1 MLETQEKNEVV
12 EKEES
17 DLEFWIR
24 KIATDGGSKIVPT
37 IEELNAFAQANGL
50 ISIEDADEA
59 QYAAMQLVF
68 LGVDTGEVEKAR
80 KSFYKA
86 QNLMKK
92 ERKKAARR
100 PRFKKLEM
108 KRMVAEIPEVRNLV
122 VYLGI
127 IEKAR
132 RVIDSASFGPDEDD
146 EDDDDFLDVEFF
158 DK

>member
-1 MLETQEKNEVV
+1 MLEAQDKIEVV

-24 KIATDGGSKIVPT
+24 RIAKGGGAKVVPT
-37 IEELNAFAQANGL
+37 LEEMNAFAQANGL
-50 ISIEDADEA
+50 ISIEDAHEA
-59 QYAAMQLVF
+59 QFAAMQLVF

-86 QNLMKK
+86 QNLLKK

-108 KRMVAEIPEVRNLV
+108 KKMVADIPEVRNLV

-127 IEKAR
+127 IEAAR
-132 RVIDSASFGPDEDD
+132 RVIESASFGPDDE

-158 DK
+158 DD

>member
-1 MLETQEKNEVV
+1 MLEAQDKIEVIK
-12 EKEES
+12 KEES
-17 DLEFWIR
+17 DLEFWIQ
-24 KIATDGGSKIVPT
+24 KIATNGGSKIVPT
-37 IEELNAFAQANGL
+37 IDELNAFAQANGL

-86 QNLMKK
+86 QNLLKK

-108 KRMVAEIPEVRNLV
+108 KRMIAEIPEVRNLV

-127 IEKAR
+127 IDAAR
-132 RVIDSASFGPDEDD
+132 RIIDSASFGPDEGD
-146 EDDDDFLDVEFF
+146 EDDDEFLDVEFF
-158 DK
+158 DD